1 MAIPFTQFLRPNG
14 RKQSVTI
21 DRPPEIEAL
30 ARDVMRAG
38 YRMEAEVLTTDEV
51 SFEIVKDVPD
61 PDIDDSLAI
70 EICPNG
76 PAVPDAVDRLILQ
89 AASELQ
95 LPKNPS

>member
-1 MAIPFTQFLRPNG
+1 MAIPFTQFLRPDG

-38 YRMEAEVLTTDEV
+38 YRMEAEVLTTGEV

-61 PDIDDSLAI
+61 PDEGDSLAI
-70 EICPNG
+70 EICSNG
-76 PAVPDAVDRLILQ
+76 PEVEGAVDRLILE
-89 AASELQ
+89 AAHRLQ
-95 LPKNPS
+95 LNQNAK